1 MSARNANQAVL
12 PTAVQNS
19 GSFTTWTKL
28 SQPTQVGGET
38 RLVCWKLITTLR
50 TMGHQEK
57 TPKITSIGVR
67 KSRVV
72 RPPPRSQVRGDLR
85 RPECGRSI
93 AVMRELSVQCRAVQG
108 AGGMRGARI
117 PPALW

>member
-1 MSARNANQAVL
+1 MSARRANQAVL
-12 PTAVQNS
+12 PTAVQKS

-57 TPKITSIGVR
+57 TPKMTSIGVR
-67 KSRVV
+67 KRRVL
-72 RPPPRSQVRGDLR
+72 RPPPRTQVRGLLR
-85 RPECGRSI
+85 RTELGLSI
-93 AVMRELSVQCRAVQG
+93 AVMGGFLCR
-108 AGGMRGARI
+108 GGGGGGGVWV
-117 PPALW
+117 PPAAW